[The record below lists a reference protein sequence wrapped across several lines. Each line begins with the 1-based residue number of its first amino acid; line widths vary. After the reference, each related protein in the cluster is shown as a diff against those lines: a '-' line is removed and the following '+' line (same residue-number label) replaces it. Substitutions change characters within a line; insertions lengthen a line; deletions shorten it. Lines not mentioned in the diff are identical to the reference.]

1 MHCLKYGKI
10 IITLLVV
17 TTSLGIDSTSL
28 IEIDFGQKIIPPT
41 LKFQGTFA
49 ETHEHETIGKADATY
64 DFKYPSSKHRFEE
77 TSAKSCIQ
85 KLIDT
90 NMKNINLQ
98 IFGTNEF
105 FCKILS
111 RAQKV
116 IER

>member
-41 LKFQGTFA
+41 PKFQGTFA
-49 ETHEHETIGKADATY
+49 ETHEHETIGKADAMY
-64 DFKYPSSKHRFEE
+64 DFKYPYQNIVLKKRV
-77 TSAKSCIQ
+77 Q